1 MVNIFKKSNSIM
13 SKPLMAPV
21 ILLVVT
27 LLAYGL
33 SIWGAGFYWDDQ
45 PISWIRYQL
54 GTEATTKYFSD
65 SRPVWALLY
74 QLTGFVL
81 PLKPVYWQLFALFWR
96 WVGAFVFW
104 LMMERLFPRRKG
116 IAFLLTVLVLLY
128 PGFNQQWVSYVYSHF
143 FIVLFFLLISWY
155 LMLRGRTI
163 PAMIFSALN
172 LLMLEYFF
180 LLELIRPAIIFM
192 SLRDAPMTD
201 RERFIRTFKAWLPY
215 LGVIIFAVLY
225 RMFVYSHPG
234 FGYSLKDEITKA
246 PVETLLLLA
255 KQVVSS
261 VWIAAVG
268 AWTLAFQFP
277 TPATKGLRTTL
288 LYVIVVL
295 VVGILVYFFTR
306 TDEGKENGTKRDSL
320 WLIGLGVV
328 MLLLGGVPYWMTN
341 LPISIEF
348 PANRALLSFMF
359 GSCFLLLGLIDLLPA
374 RVRYLAAILFVALS
388 AGRQFVWS
396 IDYLRDWQS
405 QKDLFWQMTWRAPG
419 IKPGTLILTN
429 EKLSFNADNSI
440 SAPLNW
446 IYSPRITNGQLPYL
460 LFYPTNR
467 LGASLPELK
476 PDIPIHFSYI
486 VADFNGNTSDALA
499 FYYNPPACLR
509 LLDPVLDSDN
519 RFISEESLMREASAL
534 SNADRIIAAQEAVM
548 PAIYGPEPEYG
559 WCYYFEKADLARQ
572 FGDWETVARLS
583 NEAFSLDDYPNNPL
597 ERFVF
602 IEGYAHVG
610 KWDRA
615 LELSNV
621 SYGVSKDFV
630 GPMLCRLWER
640 IETETTDGVG
650 RSEALSKA
658 GNLFACNP

>member
-1 MVNIFKKSNSIM
+1 
-13 SKPLMAPV
+13 
-21 ILLVVT
+21 
-27 LLAYGL
+27 
-33 SIWGAGFYWDDQ
+33 
-45 PISWIRYQL
+45 
-54 GTEATTKYFSD
+54 
-65 SRPVWALLY
+65 
-74 QLTGFVL
+74 
-81 PLKPVYWQLFALFWR
+81 
-96 WVGAFVFW
+96 
-104 LMMERLFPRRKG
+104 
-116 IAFLLTVLVLLY
+116 
-128 PGFNQQWVSYVYSHF
+128 
-143 FIVLFFLLISWY
+143 
-155 LMLRGRTI
+155 
-163 PAMIFSALN
+163 
-172 LLMLEYFF
+172 
-180 LLELIRPAIIFM
+180 
-192 SLRDAPMTD
+192 
-201 RERFIRTFKAWLPY
+201 
-215 LGVIIFAVLY
+215 
-225 RMFVYSHPG
+225 
-234 FGYSLKDEITKA
+234 
-246 PVETLLLLA
+246 
-255 KQVVSS
+255 
-261 VWIAAVG
+261 
-268 AWTLAFQFP
+268 
-277 TPATKGLRTTL
+277 
-288 LYVIVVL
+288 
-295 VVGILVYFFTR
+295 
-306 TDEGKENGTKRDSL
+306 
-320 WLIGLGVV
+320 
-328 MLLLGGVPYWMTN
+328 
-341 LPISIEF
+341 
-348 PANRALLSFMF
+348 MF

-548 PAIYGPEPEYG
+548 PAIYGPEPEHG
-559 WCYYFEKADLARQ
+559 WCYYFEKADLTRQ
-572 FGDWETVARLS
+572 FGDWETVARLGD
-583 NEAFSLDDYPNNPL
+583 EAFSLNDYPNNPL